1 MKATSDIPKIFH
13 RQFAPEHWSKLQTLR
28 ALLGDPLP
36 TTPNAYEGL
45 DVCLNH
51 QNKVVI
57 FARLAQRVVPH
68 LPKDREEL
76 DQTGASRNEY
86 ATEFGV
92 LIESMLCEMYSCLDG
107 LGLFLCAVFPK
118 TRRLQHKS
126 NEKLFRLAKENQY
139 GVDFPDTVRL
149 AMGKAYDD
157 WFPRL
162 RNMRR
167 QITHRSGGFF
177 HLDKDN
183 KVVYFHGSLRQK
195 PEIINDV
202 VGVVNV
208 LEERVRSFL
217 EDIADHFVLQLSP
230 KLRLYPCGNYRAR
243 IYLRMVAPGTN
254 LNMHSGH
261 CASWNWFEKD
271 PELFCPLAREC
282 GAYRR
287 KWPGGDVAA
296 LAGI

>member
-1 MKATSDIPKIFH
+1 M
-13 RQFAPEHWSKLQTLR
+13 
-28 ALLGDPLP
+28 LGDPLP
-36 TTPNAYEGL
+36 TTPKAYEGL
-45 DVCLNH
+45 DICLHH
-51 QNKVVI
+51 QNKVTT
-57 FARLAQRVVPH
+57 FARLAQRVVPN

-92 LIESMLCEMYSCLDG
+92 LIESMLCEMYSSLDG

-118 TRRLQHKS
+118 ARRLQHKS

-139 GVDFPDTVRL
+139 SPDFPESVRL
-149 AMGKAYDD
+149 AMAKAYND

-162 RNMRR
+162 RNMRL

-177 HLDKDN
+177 HLDKKN

-195 PEIINDV
+195 PEIIDDV
-202 VGVVNV
+202 VGVVNG
-208 LEERVRSFL
+208 LEEKVRSFL
-217 EDIADHFVLQLSP
+217 EGIAEYFVLRLAP
-230 KLRLYPCGNYRAR
+230 KPRLYPCGTYRAR
-243 IYLRMVAPGTN
+243 IYMRMVAPAPT
-254 LNMHSGH
+254 LDVHSGH

-271 PELFCPLAREC
+271 PELFCPLAKEC
-282 GAYRR
+282 GAYKR

-296 LAGI
+296 LAGT